1 METTTQEK
9 FITVYAEGTPNPD
22 SIKFVLNKELLPPGY
37 SFDFP
42 DQQSAQESPLAAMLF
57 KFSFVKGVYISQNFV
72 TVSKLSDSMWAEL
85 IPILRTFLKEYI
97 QAGDPI
103 ISLQMQETLA
113 PKEHEEEVDENEIIA
128 KIKEILTSS
137 IKPVVEM
144 DGGNIEFKS
153 FEDGIVTVALKG
165 SCSGCPSSTITLKAG
180 IENLL
185 KRLVPDVKE
194 VVAES
199 L

>member
-1 METTTQEK
+1 MEATTEK
-9 FITVYAEGTPNPD
+9 YITVYAEATPNPD
-22 SIKFVLNKELLPPGY
+22 SIKFVLNMELLPAGY
-37 SFDFP
+37 NFDFP
-42 DQQSAQESPLAAMLF
+42 DVQAAQESPLAAMLF

-72 TVSKLSDSMWAEL
+72 TVSKHTDNMWAEL
-85 IPILRTFLKEYI
+85 IPIIRTFLKEYI

-103 ISLQMQETLA
+103 ISAKMQEDYA
-113 PKEHEEEVDENEIIA
+113 PSETEVHDENETVA
-128 KIKEILTSS
+128 KIKQILAES

-153 FEDGIVTVALKG
+153 FEEGIVTVALRG

-185 KRLVPDVKE
+185 KRMVPDVKE
-194 VVAES
+194 VVAEA

>member
-1 METTTQEK
+1 METTTTERY
-9 FITVYAEGTPNPD
+9 ITVYAEGTPNPE
-22 SIKFVLNKELLPPGY
+22 SIKFVLNKELLPAGY

-42 DQQSAQESPLAAMLF
+42 DAQSAQESPLAAMLF

-72 TVSKLSDSMWAEL
+72 TISKVADNMWAEL
-85 IPILRTFLKEYI
+85 IPLLRTFLKEYI
-97 QAGDPI
+97 QSGDPI
-103 ISLQMQETLA
+103 ISLQMQEAYA
-113 PKEHEEEVDENEIIA
+113 PSENEEVEENDIIA
-128 KIKEILTSS
+128 KIKDILATN

-153 FEDGIVTVALKG
+153 YEDGIVTVALKG
-165 SCSGCPSSTITLKAG
+165 SCSGCPSSTVTLKAG

-185 KRLVPDVKE
+185 KRMVPDVKE
-194 VVAES
+194 VVAEA

>member
-1 METTTQEK
+1 METVTQK
-9 FITVYAEGTPNPD
+9 LITVYAEATPNPD
-22 SIKFVLNKELLPPGY
+22 SIKFVLNKELLPAGY

-42 DQQSAQESPLAAMLF
+42 DAEAAQDSPLAAMLF

-72 TVSKLSDSMWAEL
+72 TVSKLADSMWAEL
-85 IPILRTFLKEYI
+85 IPIIRTFLKEYI
-97 QAGDPI
+97 TADDPI
-103 ISLQMQETLA
+103 ISAQMQEANA
-113 PKEHEEEVDENEIIA
+113 PAENEEVDENEVIA
-128 KIKEILTSS
+128 KIKDILAQS

-185 KRLVPDVKE
+185 KRMVPDVKE

>member
-1 METTTQEK
+1 METVTQNY
-9 FITVYAEGTPNPD
+9 ITVYAEATPNPD
-22 SIKFVLNKELLPPGY
+22 AIKFVLNKELLPAGY

-42 DQQSAQESPLAAMLF
+42 DMEKAQDSPLAAMLF

-72 TVSKLSDSMWAEL
+72 TVNKHPDNMWAEL
-85 IPILRTFLKEYI
+85 IPIIRTFLKEYI

-103 ISLQMQETLA
+103 ISKKMQEEFA
-113 PKEHEEEVDENEIIA
+113 PSEVEVHDENEVVS
-128 KIKEILTSS
+128 KIKEILTNSV
-137 IKPVVEM
+137 KPVVEM

-153 FEDGIVTVALKG
+153 FEEGIVTVSLRG

-185 KRLVPDVKE
+185 KRMVPEVKE
-194 VVAES
+194 VVAEA

>member
-1 METTTQEK
+1 METVTQK
-9 FITVYAEGTPNPD
+9 LITVYAEATPNPD
-22 SIKFVLNKELLPPGY
+22 SIKFVLNKELLPAGY

-42 DQQSAQESPLAAMLF
+42 DAEAAQDSPLAAMLF

-72 TVSKLSDSMWAEL
+72 TVSKLADSMWAEL
-85 IPILRTFLKEYI
+85 IPIIRTFLKEYI
-97 QAGDPI
+97 TAGDPI
-103 ISLQMQETLA
+103 ISTQMQEAYA
-113 PKEHEEEVDENEIIA
+113 PAENEEVDENEVIA
-128 KIKEILTSS
+128 KIKDILAQS

-185 KRLVPDVKE
+185 KRMVPDVKE

>member
-1 METTTQEK
+1 M
-9 FITVYAEGTPNPD
+9 
-22 SIKFVLNKELLPPGY
+22 
-37 SFDFP
+37 
-42 DQQSAQESPLAAMLF
+42 
-57 KFSFVKGVYISQNFV
+57 
-72 TVSKLSDSMWAEL
+72 
-85 IPILRTFLKEYI
+85 
-97 QAGDPI
+97 
-103 ISLQMQETLA
+103 
-113 PKEHEEEVDENEIIA
+113 DENEIIA
-128 KIKEILTSS
+128 KIKEILTNS

-153 FEDGIVTVALKG
+153 FEEGVVTVALKG